1 MYGNLEDKS
10 KIKLSKRISSVDH
23 NTKEVI
29 VLCEDGTAVSGD
41 VLVGCD
47 GVNSKV
53 RAELWRI
60 SQSQDAASIVN
71 KDQEILMAEYK
82 CLFGISTATNYIKEG
97 DAHVNYAE
105 GHSTMFIGGKGL
117 VYWFIFEKLDKVYK
131 VPNIPRYT
139 KHDAEAFASKFKG
152 VQVTTEVS
160 FVDVWENRKTCTLV
174 PIEEAQMKRWTW
186 GRFAC
191 VGDVVHKMTPNMGA
205 GGNCAIE

>member
-1 MYGNLEDKS
+1 MYENLEDKS

-29 VLCEDGTAVSGD
+29 VLCEDGTAISGD

-60 SQSQDAASIVN
+60 SQYQDAASTIN
-71 KDQEILMAEYK
+71 KDQELLMAEYK
-82 CLFGISTATNYIKEG
+82 CLFGISTATNCMKEG

-139 KHDAEAFASKFKG
+139 KHDAETFATKFKG
-152 VQVTTEVS
+152 VRVTTEIS
-160 FVDVWENRKTCTLV
+160 FVDIWENRKTYTLV

-205 GGNCAIE
+205 GGNSAIE